1 MPRTLE
7 LPPVPQVMLSAPLR
21 QRSALTAH
29 CAARRSWLRR
39 LYERLLTRLTHL
51 IVAFQ
56 SPR

>member
-1 MPRTLE
+1 
-7 LPPVPQVMLSAPLR
+7 MLSAPLR

-29 CAARRSWLRR
+29 GAARRSWLRR
-39 LYERLLTRLTHL
+39 LYERLLTRLAHL